1 MGSIIAFLEE
11 HFVPIAGRI
20 GSQRHLVAVRDG
32 FVAIMPLILVGA
44 LAVLINSF
52 PIPAYQEFMT
62 NLFGDTWRSFGGNL
76 WNGTF
81 AVMALLVT
89 FSTSY
94 NLAKSY
100 NADGLAAGLVSFGS
114 LIMLYS
120 ASDKDWA
127 IPFGFLGA
135 QGLFVALFV
144 ALVATEIFVRLA
156 GNPKLIVNMP
166 EGVPPAV
173 AKSFAALIPS
183 IIVLA
188 VFCIIKVLTVAMGIP
203 NIHEAIFIAIQKP
216 ISGLADHPGSA
227 MLVAFLVHIL
237 WFFGLHG
244 TNILGP
250 LLNAV
255 YLPAI
260 NDNIAALQANLP
272 IPHIVTMPF
281 FDAFVWMGGAGCT
294 FGLVIALFIAG
305 KRKSNRSI
313 AQLSAAPVAF
323 NINEPMMFGMPI
335 VLNPIYLIPFVL
347 TPLIL
352 TLTTYAAISSGIVP
366 RTIAMMPW
374 TTPPVIG
381 GFLVTGSVMGALL
394 ALVNLVIA
402 VVIYIPFI
410 VMGERY
416 EAKLE
421 KAEKEA
427 EERNADASAGSHN
440 NTFKA

>member
-52 PIPAYQEFMT
+52 PIEAYQKLM
-62 NLFGDTWRSFGGNL
+62 NDIFGETWKSFGGNL

-94 NLAKSY
+94 SLAKSY
-100 NADGLAAGLVSFGS
+100 NADGLAAGLVAFGS
-114 LIMLYS
+114 VIMLYS
-120 ASDKDWA
+120 PSDKDWA

-144 ALVATEIFVRLA
+144 ALLSTEIFVRLA
-156 GNPKLIVNMP
+156 GNPKLIIKMP

-188 VFCIIKVLTVAMGIP
+188 VFCLIKILTVAAGIP
-203 NIHEAIFIAIQKP
+203 NIHEAIFHAIQAP
-216 ISGLADHPGSA
+216 IAGLADHLGSA
-227 MLVAFLVHIL
+227 LLVAFLVHML

-260 NDNIAALQANLP
+260 NDNIAAFQAGQAV
-272 IPHIVTMPF
+272 PHIVTMPF

-294 FGLVIALFIAG
+294 FGLVAALFIAG

-335 VLNPIYLIPFVL
+335 VLNPIYMIPFIL

-352 TLTTYAAISSGIVP
+352 TITTYFAISTGLVP

-402 VVIYIPFI
+402 VVVYIPFI
-410 VMGERY
+410 IMGERY
-416 EAKLE
+416 EE
-421 KAEKEA
+421 KAEQAAKEA
-427 EERNADASAGSHN
+427 EAKGADRSMN
-440 NTFKA
+440 V

>member
-1 MGSIIAFLEE
+1 MGSIIAFLEKN
-11 HFVPIAGRI
+11 FVPIAGRV
-20 GSQRHLVAVRDG
+20 GSQRHLVAIRDG

-52 PIPAYQEFMT
+52 PIPAYQDLMKSI
-62 NLFGDTWRSFGGNL
+62 FGSDVWKSFGGNL
-76 WNGTF
+76 WTGTF
-81 AVMALLVT
+81 AIMSLLVT
-89 FSTSY
+89 VSTAY

-100 NADGLAAGLVSFGS
+100 NADGMAAALVAFGCLA
-114 LIMLYS
+114 MLYS
-120 ASDKDWA
+120 GSEKDWA
-127 IPFGFLGA
+127 IPFAFLGA

-144 ALVATEIFVRLA
+144 ALVSTEIFVKLA
-156 GNPKLIVNMP
+156 GNPKLIVKMP

-173 AKSFAALIPS
+173 AKSFASLVPS
-183 IIVLA
+183 IVVLS
-188 VFCIIKVLTVAMGIP
+188 VFGLFKCFTVAAGVP
-203 NIHEAIFIAIQKP
+203 NIHDAIFKAIQAP
-216 ISGLADHPGSA
+216 IAGLADQLPSA
-227 MLVAFLVHIL
+227 MLVAFLVHLL

-260 NDNIAALQANLP
+260 NDNIAAFQAGQVA
-272 IPHIVTMPF
+272 PHIVTMPF

-294 FGLVIALFIAG
+294 FGLVVAIFLAG

-313 AQLSAAPVAF
+313 ASLSAAPVAF

-347 TPLIL
+347 VPIIL
-352 TLTTYAAISSGIVP
+352 TITTYMAISMGIVP

-381 GFLVTGSVMGALL
+381 GFLVTGSIMGALL
-394 ALVNLVIA
+394 ALLNLVIS
-402 VVIYIPFI
+402 VVMYIPFVI
-410 VMGERY
+410 MGERY
-416 EAKLE
+416 EE
-421 KAEKEA
+421 KAEQAAKDA
-427 EERNADASAGSHN
+427 ESAKSAEGVV
-440 NTFKA
+440 NTLSR

>member
-1 MGSIIAFLEE
+1 MGKLIAFLEE

-52 PIPAYQEFMT
+52 PIDAYQNFMT
-62 NLFGDTWRSFGGNL
+62 SLFGDTWKNFGGNL

-100 NADGLAAGLVSFGS
+100 QADGLAAGLVSFGS

-120 ASDKDWA
+120 ASEKDWA
-127 IPFGFLGA
+127 LPFGFLGA

-156 GNPKLIVNMP
+156 GNPKLIINMP
-166 EGVPPAV
+166 DGVPPAV
-173 AKSFAALIPS
+173 AKSFASLLPS
-183 IIVLA
+183 IIVLTI
-188 VFCIIKVLTVAMGIP
+188 FCLLKILTVSAGIP
-203 NIHEAIFIAIQKP
+203 NIHEAIFKAIQAP
-216 ISGLADHPGSA
+216 ISGLADHIGSA

-260 NDNIAALQANLP
+260 NDNIAALQAGLP

-294 FGLVIALFIAG
+294 FGLVAALFIAG
-305 KRKSNRSI
+305 KRKNNRSI
-313 AQLSAAPVAF
+313 AKLSAGPVAF

-347 TPLIL
+347 TPLVL
-352 TLTTYAAISSGIVP
+352 TVTTYFAISTGIVP

-394 ALVNLVIA
+394 SLINLAIA
-402 VVIYIPFI
+402 VVVYIPFI

-421 KAEKEA
+421 QAEKDT
-427 EERNADASAGSHN
+427 EEKIASGQAGTN
-440 NTFKA
+440 QLKM

>member
-1 MGSIIAFLEE
+1 MGSVIAFLEKN
-11 HFVPIAGRI
+11 FVPIAGRV
-20 GSQRHLVAVRDG
+20 GSQRHLVAIRDG

-52 PIPAYQEFMT
+52 PVDAYQDTMKAI
-62 NLFGDTWRSFGGNL
+62 FGGDVWKSFGGNL

-81 AVMALLVT
+81 AVMSLLVT
-89 FSTSY
+89 FSTAY

-100 NADGLAAGLVSFGS
+100 NADGIAAGLVSFGS

-120 ASDKDWA
+120 GSEKDWA
-127 IPFGFLGA
+127 LPFPFLGA

-144 ALVATEIFVRLA
+144 ALVATEIFVKLA
-156 GNPKLIVNMP
+156 GNPKLIVKMP

-183 IIVLA
+183 IV
-188 VFCIIKVLTVAMGIP
+188 VLTVFGVLKCLTVAVGIP
-203 NIHEAIFIAIQKP
+203 NIHEAVFKAIQAP
-216 ISGLADHPGSA
+216 ISGLADHLGSA
-227 MLVAFLVHIL
+227 IFVAFLVHLL

-260 NDNIAALQANLP
+260 ESNIAAFQAGQP

-294 FGLVIALFIAG
+294 FGLVVAIFIAG

-313 AQLSAAPVAF
+313 ASLSAAPVLF

-335 VLNPIYLIPFVL
+335 VLNPIYLLPFVI
-347 TPLIL
+347 TPIIL
-352 TLTTYAAISSGIVP
+352 TVTTYMAISMGIVP

-394 ALVNLVIA
+394 ALVNLAIS
-402 VVIYIPFI
+402 VVLYIPFI
-410 VMGERY
+410 IMGERY
-416 EAKLE
+416 EAKAE
-421 KAEKEA
+421 QEVKAA
-427 EERNADASAGSHN
+427 ETAGSAQSVVH
-440 NTFKA
+440 KA

>member
-52 PIPAYQEFMT
+52 PIPAYQNLMT
-62 NLFGDTWRSFGGNL
+62 GIFGETWKNFGGNL
-76 WNGTF
+76 WTGTF
-81 AVMALLVT
+81 AVMALLVC

-114 LIMLYS
+114 LIMLYT
-120 ASDKDWA
+120 ASEKDWA

-144 ALVATEIFVRLA
+144 ALVATEIFVKLA
-156 GNPKLIVNMP
+156 GNPKLVIKMP

-173 AKSFAALIPS
+173 AKSFASLIPS

-188 VFCIIKVLTVAMGIP
+188 VFCVIKILTVSVGIP
-203 NIHEAIFIAIQKP
+203 NIHEAIFKAIQAP
-216 ISGLADHPGSA
+216 IAGLADHMGSA
-227 MLVAFLVHIL
+227 ILVAFLVHIL

-260 NDNIAALQANLP
+260 NDNIAALQAGLP

-294 FGLVIALFIAG
+294 ISLVIALFIAG

-313 AQLSAAPVAF
+313 AQLSAGPVAF

-347 TPLIL
+347 TPIIL
-352 TLTTYAAISSGIVP
+352 TVVTYLAISSGLVP

-374 TTPPVIG
+374 TTPPIIG
-381 GFLVTGSVMGALL
+381 GFLVTGGSIMGALL
-394 ALVNLVIA
+394 ALVNLVIGI
-402 VVIYIPFI
+402 VLYIPFI
-410 VMGERY
+410 IMGERY
-416 EAKLE
+416 EAK
-421 KAEKEA
+421 AEQAAQNVVSAQTKERA
-427 EERNADASAGSHN
+427 TEGV
-440 NTFKA
+440 

>member
-1 MGSIIAFLEE
+1 MENKKMGPIIAFLEKY
-11 HFVPIAGRI
+11 FVPVAGRI
-20 GSQRHLVAVRDG
+20 GSQRHLVAIRDG
-32 FVAIMPLILVGA
+32 FVAIMPLIMVGA
-44 LAVLINSF
+44 MAVLLNSF
-52 PIPAYQEFMT
+52 PIEFYQKAMVSI
-62 NLFGDTWRSFGGNL
+62 FGEGWKSFGVNL

-81 AVMALLVT
+81 AIMSLLVT

-100 NADGLAAGLVSFGS
+100 QADGLAAGLVSFGS
-114 LIMLYS
+114 LLMLYT
-120 ASDKDWA
+120 ASEKDWA
-127 IPFGFLGA
+127 LPFGFLGA

-144 ALVATEIFVRLA
+144 ALVATEVFVRLA
-156 GNPKLIVNMP
+156 GNSKLIIKMP

-173 AKSFAALIPS
+173 AKSFASLIPAV
-183 IIVLA
+183 IVLTL
-188 VFCIIKVLTVAMGIP
+188 FCLFKVLTVAVGIP
-203 NIHEAIFIAIQKP
+203 NIHDAIFKAIQAP
-216 ISGLADHPGSA
+216 IAGLADHIGSA

-260 NDNIAALQANLP
+260 NDNVAAFQAGLP

-294 FGLVIALFIAG
+294 IGLVAAVFIAG
-305 KRKSNRSI
+305 KRKSNRNI
-313 AQLSAAPVAF
+313 AQLSAGPVAF

-347 TPLIL
+347 TPIIL
-352 TLTTYAAISSGIVP
+352 TITTYVAISSGIVP
-366 RTIAMMPW
+366 RTVAMVPW

-381 GFLVTGSVMGALL
+381 GFLVTGSIMGALL
-394 ALVNLVIA
+394 SLINLAIA
-402 VVIYIPFI
+402 VVLYIPFVI
-410 VMGERY
+410 LGERH
-416 EAKLE
+416 EAK
-421 KAEKEA
+421 AEQQTVQSVGA
-427 EERNADASAGSHN
+427 NIRG
-440 NTFKA
+440 